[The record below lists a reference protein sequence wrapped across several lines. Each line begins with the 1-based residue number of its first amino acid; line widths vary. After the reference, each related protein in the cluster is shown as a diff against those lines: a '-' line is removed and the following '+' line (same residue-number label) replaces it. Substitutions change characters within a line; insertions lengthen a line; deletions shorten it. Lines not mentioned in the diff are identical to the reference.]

1 MYSGLGFSTN
11 SIFRMIYQLEIYSCS
26 NKMKVLWDILSSLFV
41 YEPMLKRAST
51 TTFQIGQRS
60 DRMQNN

>member
-11 SIFRMIYQLEIYSCS
+11 SIVIMIYQLEIYSWS

-41 YEPMLKRAST
+41 YETILERAST
-51 TTFQIGQRS
+51 TTFQIGQHS